1 MRAPSIVAQV
11 PRECVIGVDLGGT
24 NLVAGAIDA
33 ELVVHHRA
41 RRPVVGLA
49 LPALLQTIAA
59 AIAEVRDALAGEVDA
74 VGFGIPCLIDD
85 ERRLAASSVHL
96 PIFGVAVSGL
106 I

>member
-41 RRPVVGLA
+41 RRPVAGLD

-59 AIAEVRDALAGEVDA
+59 AVGEVLDGVAGEIDA

-96 PIFGVAVSGL
+96 PISGL
-106 I
+106 AFSE